1 MPPHCDTLDG
11 PVVKAAKAALEADDV
26 NLILPWV
33 PEAAEDEVKEAFE
46 SVVTVKKHCEGF
58 PPGVEV
64 AERWLFETVVRL
76 HRAGEGAPYTGLKPE
91 GLSSG
96 PVVPRAEKA
105 IETGDA
111 SDVIAFISRGV
122 EEEVSRR
129 FKEAIARQKYD
140 ADDVPAAREYVE
152 AMLSF
157 LLYSH
162 GVYKFIKSDT
172 HHSGSDGKKKEAGG
186 HKH

>member
-1 MPPHCDTLDG
+1 MDG
-11 PVVKAAKAALEADDV
+11 PVVVAAKAALAADNV
-26 NLILPWV
+26 NLILPWA
-33 PEAAEDEVKEAFE
+33 PEDAEDEVREAFE
-46 SVVTVKKHCEGF
+46 SVAMVRKHGEGF
-58 PPGVEV
+58 PPGIEL
-64 AERWLFETVVRL
+64 AERWFFETIVRL

-122 EEEVSRR
+122 EEEISRR
-129 FKEAIARQKYD
+129 FKEAMARQKYD
-140 ADDVPAAREYVE
+140 ANDVPAAREYVE
-152 AMLSF
+152 AMLGF

-172 HHSGSDGKKKEAGG
+172 RHSGGGGSKNEPSD